1 MGYAESKRLL
11 VVDDSRVS
19 RMMIK
24 AMILERR
31 PGWCIIEAA
40 QGEEALASVAATP
53 PDIVTIDYNMPGMNG
68 LELAGKLKAL
78 GISAPMA
85 LFTANVQEPIRRKA
99 EALGCRF
106 ITKPI
111 TADSIVAILALAGSS
126 DVSAE

>member
-1 MGYAESKRLL
+1 MVYAESKRIL

-31 PGWCIIEAA
+31 PGWRVIEAA
-40 QGEEALASVAATP
+40 QGEEALASVAETP
-53 PDIVTIDYNMPGMNG
+53 PDVVTIDYNMPGMNG

-78 GISAPMA
+78 GIAAPMA
-85 LFTANVQEPIRRKA
+85 LFTANVQEPVRRKA

-111 TADSIVAILALAGSS
+111 TADSIAAVLALAGPS